1 MGKAVLQSRSICDV
15 CAGLG
20 MAFAEEIL
28 KGRVSVVVTVR
39 LCSLLFKSR
48 GQSRGLRS
56 SGAKSEVRLGR
67 SDYCQSAVVV
77 RVDRHRLQRVVL
89 LGPIAGHNLSVCPSR
104 KESLLG

>member
-1 MGKAVLQSRSICDV
+1 
-15 CAGLG
+15 

-39 LCSLLFKSR
+39 LCSLLFKSG

-67 SDYCQSAVVV
+67 SDYCQSAVGN
-77 RVDRHRLQRVVL
+77 Q
-89 LGPIAGHNLSVCPSR
+89 S
-104 KESLLG
+104 